1 MSEAQNYDARSRARV
16 CLNRLD
22 TRPDVIGHDFI
33 PAAADPSNQP
43 TIEIAVDADAIPAG
57 ILRELGQAGL
67 DVREA
72 SPRAE
77 WMVVIAT
84 AGDPRC

>member
-22 TRPDVIGHDFI
+22 GRPDVIGHDFI
-33 PAAADPSNQP
+33 EARDDPTGQP

-77 WMVVIAT
+77 WMVIIAT
-84 AGDPRC
+84 AGDPR

>member
-1 MSEAQNYDARSRARV
+1 MSEAQNYEARTRARV

-22 TRPDVIGHDFI
+22 GRPDVIGHDFI
-33 PAAADPSNQP
+33 PAAADPAGQP
-43 TIEIAVDADAIPAG
+43 TVEISVKGDAIPAG
-57 ILRELGQAGL
+57 ILQELGQAGL

-84 AGDPRC
+84 AGDPR